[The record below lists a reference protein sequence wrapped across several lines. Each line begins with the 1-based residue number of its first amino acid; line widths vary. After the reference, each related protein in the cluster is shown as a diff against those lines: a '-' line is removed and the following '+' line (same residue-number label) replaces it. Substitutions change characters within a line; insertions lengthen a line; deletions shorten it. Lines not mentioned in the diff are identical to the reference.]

1 LTYIDTQYEDLLRH
15 VYRSGA
21 VKGDRTGTGT
31 YSVFG
36 TDLRYDLSRGFPLLT
51 TKKVHFKS
59 VAIELLWLLS
69 GDTNIKFM
77 TDNGV
82 TIWNEWADENGD
94 LGPVY
99 GKQWRAWEGR
109 SPEGDTA
116 PIDQIAQV
124 IEAIRNDPNSRR
136 MIVSAWNVT
145 DLPHMAL
152 APCHAFFQFYVA
164 RGRLSLKIT
173 QRSADMFLGVPF
185 NIASYALLTHMVAHV
200 TGLQVG
206 EPHLVG
212 RGHAR
217 LREPRRAGRD
227 PVVARMPLRVPALGG
242 STRKRR
248 DSIDDFTFD
257 DFTLHGYESWPGIKA
272 PVAV

>member
-152 APCHAFFQFYVA
+152 APCHAFFQFYVV

-206 EPHLVG
+206 DLIWSGGDTHVYANHVEQVETQLS
-212 RGHAR
+212 
-217 LREPRRAGRD
+217 REPREFPRLEINTSVGN
-227 PVVARMPLRVPALGG
+227 
-242 STRKRR
+242 
-248 DSIDDFTFD
+248 IDDFTFD